1 MTLEQS
7 AAEEGNYTC
16 TFPTTC
22 RPSQTM
28 VPPFADVASEKHR
41 IAGRSTTDI
50 LSAAVEL
57 IEGPQGFALGFRL
70 RLFAAGFVGPQT
82 YCSLKIRRCT
92 AV

>member
-1 MTLEQS
+1 
-7 AAEEGNYTC
+7 
-16 TFPTTC
+16 
-22 RPSQTM
+22 M

-70 RLFAAGFVGPQT
+70 RLFAAGFVGPRT